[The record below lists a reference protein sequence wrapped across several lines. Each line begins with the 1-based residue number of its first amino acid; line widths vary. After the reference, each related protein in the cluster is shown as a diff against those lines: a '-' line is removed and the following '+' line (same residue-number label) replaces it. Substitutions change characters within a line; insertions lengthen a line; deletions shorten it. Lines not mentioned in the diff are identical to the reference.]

1 MAISSKYLVI
11 VGIMIAIGAMLLV
24 FGSQMITQDLV
35 IMEGVITG
43 ISEMEISAELDPEN
57 NVEGVYAIQTIE
69 GQKYKIFAIVIDPSG
84 LEIRNTDVTTN
95 SFEDRFKI
103 SEKGT
108 YKLIVETEEQNEI
121 NLVAGI
127 GHMPD
132 STGTIISIIGIFVVI
147 SGMIGIVL
155 IAVII
160 AKQKRKSN

>member
-57 NVEGVYAIQTIE
+57 NEEGVYAIQTIE
-69 GQKYKIFAIVIDPSG
+69 GQEYNIFAIVIDPSG

-127 GHMPD
+127 GHVPD
-132 STGTIISIIGIFVVI
+132 STGTTISIIGIFVVI

-160 AKQKRKSN
+160 VKQKRKSN